1 MMKYLLRVSWLVFAF
16 VVLFPLIMLVE
27 IYWLVICIKAAH
39 LANETAKEGMALWY
53 EYLKTGINMNKDFV
67 INGL

>member
-16 VVLFPLIMLVE
+16 VVLFPLIVLVE
-27 IYWLVICIKAAH
+27 LVWLVYCIRAARI
-39 LANETAKEGMALWY
+39 LNESIKEGLMVWY
-53 EYLKTGINMNKDFV
+53 EYLKAGIAMNKDFV